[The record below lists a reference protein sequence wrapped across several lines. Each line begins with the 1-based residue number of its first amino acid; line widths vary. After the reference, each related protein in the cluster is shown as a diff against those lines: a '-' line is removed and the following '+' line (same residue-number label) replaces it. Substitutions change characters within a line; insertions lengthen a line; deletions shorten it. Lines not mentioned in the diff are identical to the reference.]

1 MQTFTAESKPADIIK
16 VYPKASD
23 LFKAHRIDFCCG
35 GDKALQE
42 SFDEKGLNGEEILST
57 LNSTYEEWSK
67 EDNNVVDWDQVP
79 VPELIDHIIYHHHA
93 YLRQELPAL
102 REFVTRVFQ
111 RHGMDQP
118 HLRDLYRLYNEFQ
131 MEMEEHSLKEE
142 AEVFPLMKEY
152 SDNPSQELLEKIK
165 LANGNL
171 EDEHNVAGD
180 LLKKMRT
187 ITNGF
192 EPPLHACGTYRVAYA
207 RLEELEEETFQHVH
221 LENNVLFKKFN

>member
-1 MQTFTAESKPADIIK
+1 MPTFTAESKPADIIK
-16 VYPKASD
+16 IYPKASD

-131 MEMEEHSLKEE
+131 MEMEEHSMKEE
-142 AEVFPLMKEY
+142 AEVFPLIKEY
-152 SDNPSQELLEKIK
+152 VENPSTELLEKIRID
-165 LANGNL
+165 NGDI
-171 EDEHNVAGD
+171 EEEHNVVGE
-180 LLKKMRT
+180 LLKKMRI
-187 ITNGF
+187 ITNDF
-192 EPPLHACGTYRVAYA
+192 EAPIHACGTYRVTYA
-207 RLEELEEETFQHVH
+207 RLEELESETSQHIH
-221 LENNVLFKKFN
+221 LENNVLFKRL